1 MSETSAVATTDL
13 PLDVLASTIKAR
25 VEIGDR
31 TAEKAADHY
40 RAAGLLLIE
49 AKSRIAKDGGNFAD
63 FIYNCGVGRSRAYEL
78 IGIAKG
84 TKTLAGIRA
93 STAERVARH
102 AKRGREAAESVTNG
116 LPDRDSALA
125 PEVVWLRAE
134 VERLIE
140 ENRLLVA
147 ENERLRSDAES
158 GPDCLIATT
167 SERSADEI
175 IRTEFRLEFAR
186 ALAFE
191 EYENEPEAESVLE
204 RSLTTVDIQAAGY
217 LLAEAAA
224 KNVIKEIRYR
234 KGADRVARRGVNNLK
249 QEAA

>member
-1 MSETSAVATTDL
+1 VSEASAVATTDL

-25 VEIGDR
+25 VEVGDR
-31 TAEKAADHY
+31 TAERAADHY

-63 FIYNCGVGRSRAYEL
+63 FIYDCGVGRSRAYEL

-102 AKRGREAAESVTNG
+102 AKRVREAAESVSNG
-116 LPDRDSALA
+116 LSDQDSALA

-134 VERLIE
+134 IERLIE

-147 ENERLRSDAES
+147 ENERLRSDEGS
-158 GPDCLIATT
+158 ELDCLIVTN
-167 SERSADEI
+167 SERSAEDI
-175 IRTEFRLEFAR
+175 IRTEFRIEFAQ

-191 EYENEPEAESVLE
+191 GFKNAPEANNVLE
-204 RSLTTVDIQAAGY
+204 RCLTYVDFQAAGA
-217 LLAEAAA
+217 LLGQCTAR
-224 KNVIKEIRYR
+224 NVIKKIRES
-234 KGADRVARRGVNNLK
+234 KKADR
-249 QEAA
+249 QTAATAA